1 MENVD
6 INAIVIGIFLAM
18 LVLAGSVMAGAHFFS
33 EKRQVTKARLN
44 KFQARY
50 AHVSNKKGLT
60 KSVFASTANVTTL
73 EQTLRRLLPRR
84 DEIRKRLA
92 RTGRR
97 LTLVHYSA
105 MILISAGATFLI
117 LSLIVKAVG
126 VLPIIAAIAV
136 GLGLPHLIIGSMI
149 KKRIKSFITLF
160 PDALDLIVRGLRS
173 GLPLSESISIVAN
186 EIDDPVGS
194 EFRIVKDQIKLGKTV
209 DDALWQTSDR
219 IDNAEFKFFVI
230 SLAIQKET
238 GGNLAETLAKL
249 SDLLRRRQQM
259 KLKIKAMASE
269 GKASAY
275 IVGALPFV
283 MFIALTVLNYD
294 YASVLFTD
302 PRGIM
307 AALVGLAWMAI
318 GVFIMSRMIS
328 FEI

>member
-18 LVLAGSVMAGAHFFS
+18 LVLAISVIAAVHFFS
-33 EKRQVTKARLN
+33 EKRQMTKARLD
-44 KFQARY
+44 KFQRRY
-50 AHVSNKKGLT
+50 AASANKKGIT

-73 EQTLRRLLPRR
+73 EQMLRRLLPRR
-84 DEIRKRLA
+84 DEIRKRLS

-97 LTLVHYSA
+97 LTLVHYA
-105 MILISAGATFLI
+105 TMILGTAAVTLFIFAFVLK
-117 LSLIVKAVG
+117 LSG
-126 VLPIIAAIAV
+126 PLPFMLSVAL
-136 GLGLPHLIIGSMI
+136 GLGLPHLIINSMI
-149 KKRIKSFITLF
+149 KKRINAFITLF

-173 GLPLSESISIVAN
+173 GLPLSESINTVAQ

-194 EFRIVKDQIKLGKTV
+194 EFRIVKDKIKLGKNV
-209 DDALWQTSDR
+209 DDALWQTSER
-219 IDNAEFKFFVI
+219 IDNPEFKFFVI

-275 IVGALPFV
+275 IVGSLPFV
-283 MFIALTVLNYD
+283 MFTIILMLNFN

-302 PRGIM
+302 PRGIL
-307 AALVGLAWMAI
+307 AAIIGMSWMSI
-318 GVFIMSRMIS
+318 GIFIMSRMIS

>member
-6 INAIVIGIFLAM
+6 VNALAIGIFLTVTV
-18 LVLAGSVMAGAHFFS
+18 LVGSALAAFYFFS
-33 EKRQVTKARLN
+33 EKRQVTKARLS
-44 KFQARY
+44 KFQHRY
-50 AHVSNKKGLT
+50 SSTQKKTLS
-60 KSVFASTANVTTL
+60 KSVFAATGNITTM
-73 EQTLRRLLPRR
+73 ESILRKILPRK
-84 DEIRKRLA
+84 DAIRLRLM

-97 LTLVHYSA
+97 LTLVHYA
-105 MILISAGATFLI
+105 TMILASAVVSFLLFAFI
-117 LSLIVKAVG
+117 LKLGG
-126 VLPIIAAIAV
+126 VLPVLLAV
-136 GLGLPHLIIGSMI
+136 SIGFGLPHVIVSSMI
-149 KKRIKSFITLF
+149 NKRITGFIALF

-173 GLPLSESISIVAN
+173 GLPLSESISTVAS
-186 EIDDPVGS
+186 EIDDPVGC
-194 EFRIVKDQIKLGKTV
+194 EFRMVKDKIKLGKTV
-209 DDALWQTSDR
+209 DEALWQTSER

-275 IVGALPFV
+275 IVGSLPFV
-283 MFIALTVLNYD
+283 MFIAIMMLNYE

-302 PRGIM
+302 PRGVLASLIG
-307 AALVGLAWMAI
+307 LVWMSI